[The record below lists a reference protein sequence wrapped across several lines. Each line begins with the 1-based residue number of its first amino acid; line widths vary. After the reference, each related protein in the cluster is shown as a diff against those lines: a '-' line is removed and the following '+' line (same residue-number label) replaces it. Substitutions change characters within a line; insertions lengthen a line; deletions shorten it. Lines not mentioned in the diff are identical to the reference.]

1 MRIQLGEEEAEGDE
15 GVQMA
20 PLIDCVFLLLCF
32 FLVTAA
38 LREIHVELPLD
49 LPDAGACVKAKA
61 VDNTIVISVT
71 KDGAIHLAD
80 TPVNTRT
87 LLSKLRA
94 HAKMPNARVRVDGDR
109 ACAFQ
114 HIAYVLDLCQ
124 FEGLNNVGVRTRDP
138 ERPGRK

>member
-1 MRIQLGEEEAEGDE
+1 MRIRLTGEEAEGE
-15 GVQMA
+15 AIQMA
-20 PLIDCVFLLLCF
+20 PLIDCVFLLLSF

-49 LPDAGACVKAKA
+49 LPDAGAYVKAKA

-71 KDGAIHLAD
+71 KDGTIHLAD

-124 FEGLNNVGVRTRDP
+124 FEGLNNVGVRTKDP
-138 ERPGRK
+138 PRPGR

>member
-1 MRIQLGEEEAEGDE
+1 MRIRVGAEETDDDAR
-15 GVQMA
+15 VQMA
-20 PLIDCVFLLLCF
+20 PLIDCFLLLLTF

-49 LPDAGACVKAKA
+49 LPDAGAYVKAKA

-71 KDGAIHLAD
+71 KDGSIYLGGFEV
-80 TPVNTRT
+80 TQK
-87 LLSKLRA
+87 KLMDELRK
-94 HAKMPNARVRVDGDR
+94 HAKVPNARVRVDGDR
-109 ACAFQ
+109 AAAFQ

-138 ERPGRK
+138 ERD